1 MAKKVIFDKKNVV
14 VFGGAGFIGS
24 HLCDELIKTSKV
36 ICIDNFVTSR
46 QRNIDHLLAEDDFV
60 FINHDI
66 NNPIDLESLSELKKF
81 KIEFQGIQE
90 VYNLACPMSPKNF
103 LENRLNTLRTNSI
116 GILNVLDL
124 AVNYQAKLLHFSS
137 SVVYGLRHDLEDGL
151 KVKEDD
157 LGKVNNLSLR
167 SAYDEGKRFTETAV
181 INYRDV
187 LGLEAKII
195 RLFRVYGPRMELGD
209 DQMIP
214 DFIDNALDDKDLV
227 ILGDENF
234 TSAFC
239 YVEDVIDAAAKVM
252 KSDIGGP
259 INIGSDVQINITD
272 VALEVI
278 KQTNSN
284 SKIKYGEKNM
294 FMTELPIP
302 DIALARNNLA
312 WMPLVNLKQGLK
324 KTIFSLQADKGLHKF
339 N

>member
-1 MAKKVIFDKKNVV
+1 MEKKVIFDKKNVV

-24 HLCDELIKTSKV
+24 HLCDELIKNSKV
-36 ICIDNFVTSR
+36 ICVDNFITSR

-66 NNPIDLESLSELKKF
+66 NTPLDLESLAELKKF

-90 VYNLACPMSPKNF
+90 VYNLACPMSPKKF
-103 LENRLNTLRTNSI
+103 LDNRLNTLKTNSV
-116 GILNVLDL
+116 GVLNVLDL
-124 AVNYQAKLLHFSS
+124 AANYQAKLLHFSS
-137 SVVYGLRHDLEDGL
+137 SVIYGLRHDLEEGL

-167 SAYDEGKRFTETAV
+167 SAYDEGKRFAETAV

-187 LGLEAKII
+187 VNLEAKII

-214 DFIDNALDDKDLV
+214 DFIDNALDNKDLV
-227 ILGDENF
+227 VLGDENF
-234 TSAFC
+234 SSAFC
-239 YVEDVIDAAAKVM
+239 YIDDVIDAALKVM
-252 KSDIGGP
+252 KSDIKSP
-259 INIGSDVQINITD
+259 VNIGSDLQVNITD
-272 VALEVI
+272 IALEVI

-284 SKIKYGEKNM
+284 SKIKYADKNL
-294 FMTELPIP
+294 FMTELAIP
-302 DIALARNNLA
+302 DISLARNNLA
-312 WMPLVNLKQGLK
+312 WMPMVNLKQGLK

>member
-36 ICIDNFVTSR
+36 ICIDNFITSR

-66 NNPIDLESLSELKKF
+66 NTPIDLESLSELKKF

-90 VYNLACPMSPKNF
+90 VYNLACPMSPKKF

-116 GILNVLDL
+116 GILNILDL

-137 SVVYGLRHDLEDGL
+137 SVVYGLRHDLEEGL
-151 KVKEDD
+151 KVSEEE
-157 LGKVNNLSLR
+157 LGKVNNLSAR

-181 INYRDV
+181 VNYRDV
-187 LGLEAKII
+187 IGLEAKII

-214 DFIDNALDDKDLV
+214 DFIDNALDNKDIV

-239 YVEDVIDAAAKVM
+239 YVEDVVDAAVKLM
-252 KSDIGGP
+252 KSDLSGP
-259 INIGSDVQINITD
+259 VNIGSDLQINITD

-284 SKIKYGEKNM
+284 SKIKYAEKNM

-324 KTIFSLQADKGLHKF
+324 KTIFALQADKGLHKF